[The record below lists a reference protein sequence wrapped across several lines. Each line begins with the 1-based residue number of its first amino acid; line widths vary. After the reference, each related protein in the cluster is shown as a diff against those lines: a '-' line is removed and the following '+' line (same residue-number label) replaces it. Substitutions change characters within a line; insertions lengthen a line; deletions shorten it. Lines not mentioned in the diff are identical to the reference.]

1 MKAAHV
7 KFFSLFSLGFFSFP
21 ALGQVVIP
29 RVFTGTSTSVYGTT
43 PAKAVERA
51 AVAAIQAA
59 WQQSY
64 GNCTLSGYSYQPN
77 YNTYAASAT
86 MNCTKPG
93 EFIPVVVVFTFSGA
107 TDPLFDKGLTESN
120 AIDTAVMRA
129 EAAAGAE
136 GYSQCVLKSY
146 STWKP
151 QPTLPSWAASA
162 VVDCRKSVSSVQP

>member
-1 MKAAHV
+1 EDLPA
-7 KFFSLFSLGFFSFP
+7 SLLALAQALSVTERQLHGSLLNMGVVSLICG
-21 ALGQVVIP
+21 ALFRG
-29 RVFTGTSTSVYGTT
+29 S
-43 PAKAVERA
+43 
-51 AVAAIQAA
+51 
-59 WQQSY
+59 
-64 GNCTLSGYSYQPN
+64 
-77 YNTYAASAT
+77 
-86 MNCTKPG
+86 
-93 EFIPVVVVFTFSGA
+93 
-107 TDPLFDKGLTESN
+107 LTESN